1 MTERDDALKELGRI
15 VTERREN
22 AGMTLEAVFDK
33 TRIRPEYLRGIE
45 EGDYTDFPE
54 PVYVKGFIRTY
65 MKLIG
70 AEDLIEDF
78 YARLSVSEHSRDFS
92 GTARKENA
100 TRSVANVL
108 DNGTSAP
115 EGFRPVSH
123 FWLFFVLI
131 AALAGTGI
139 YVWYAVNN
147 GGLDLKN
154 LKLFNFG
161 GNLSSDIASG
171 DIDVSVTEIVEDVV
185 LSDDPGT
192 SEIEEEESEPEPE
205 IKPSLEIH
213 AINDVWLSVSFGS
226 SQPVYR
232 RTLKRGESMRWDLE
246 EPAKVVIGRPTAA
259 QIILNGKDLGVP
271 NPKAKKAETYVYNA
285 DGTFYQVGS
294 RK

>member
-65 MKLIG
+65 LKVIG

-78 YARLSVSEHSRDFS
+78 YARLSHGEHSQPS
-92 GTARKENA
+92 AKKENA
-100 TRSVANVL
+100 GRSVANVL
-108 DNGTSAP
+108 GNGTSAP
-115 EGFRPVSH
+115 EGFKPVSH

-131 AALAGTGI
+131 AALAGTGT

-147 GGLDLKN
+147 GGLDFKN
-154 LKLFNFG
+154 LKLFNFNNHG
-161 GNLSSDIASG
+161 AINSGISSN
-171 DIDVSVTEIVEDVV
+171 DIDVSVTEIIEDVV
-185 LSDDPGT
+185 ISDDPGT
-192 SEIEEEESEPEPE
+192 SEIEEEEPEPEPE

-213 AINDVWLSVSFGS
+213 AINDVWLSVSFGNA
-226 SQPVYR
+226 QPSYK
-232 RTLKRGESMRWDLE
+232 RTLKRGESMRWDLG
-246 EPAKVVIGRPTAA
+246 EPAKVVIGRPTSA

-271 NPKAKKAETYVYNA
+271 NPKAKKAETYIYNA
-285 DGTFYQVGS
+285 DGTFS
-294 RK
+294 KIK